1 MAERRQRWKVRMR
14 SIQMEKRRKAMSSI
28 IMNSDNG
35 SSGLD
40 VVGALEGL
48 KIGNRRG
55 SGGESV
61 EGAPRA
67 VVDIAGARKDEIE
80 ELGELGAAVPPI
92 GRDRGWTFL
101 LKQSPGSH
109 LQMASGAR
117 YQRLIGRR
125 ITAGSLREI
134 PLITSS
140 LTEAARKAKKSKN
153 NAGHPVRLN
162 SKILTIIA
170 DPDDG
175 RGVYVA
181 ESAGTARRISLQSQN
196 KAQVYSG
203 PAAPLASL
211 SLSPRATSS
220 SSERTLFAGCWDKT
234 IWSWSTTSRAQGK
247 RFIGHND
254 FVKAVVCVQVAEQ
267 VLLVSGGADAQIIV
281 WDVTSGAKLHTLK
294 GHTRGVLDLAIDP
307 LSADEF
313 GRGAENV
320 RVFSAGS
327 ERDIRAWQIDAQSPL
342 EIDMKSLVSESGSS
356 SSALDDSGTALLVHE
371 TSVNRIFFP
380 LSDTSGDFWT
390 ASSDKTAKHIVRS
403 RGWEADTVLD
413 HPDFVRDI
421 CYDEASGY
429 VVTAC
434 RDEGVRVWDPTSG
447 NLVHCFAGHFEEVT
461 ALVVLGR
468 GVGQAG
474 EIVSVSIDGTIR
486 RWGLGKEELQQ
497 AKEDAEK
504 EQECALIQDEK
515 PKASMLTE
523 EEERELAELMEDE
536 E

>member
-1 MAERRQRWKVRMR
+1 MSR
-14 SIQMEKRRKAMSSI
+14 ST
-28 IMNSDNG
+28 D
-35 SSGLD
+35 
-40 VVGALEGL
+40 
-48 KIGNRRG
+48 
-55 SGGESV
+55 
-61 EGAPRA
+61 
-67 VVDIAGARKDEIE
+67 
-80 ELGELGAAVPPI
+80 
-92 GRDRGWTFL
+92 
-101 LKQSPGSH
+101 PGH
-109 LQMASGAR
+109 FFQ
-117 YQRLIGRR
+117 
-125 ITAGSLREI
+125 TE
-134 PLITSS
+134 SS
-140 LTEAARKAKKSKN
+140 LTDAARKAKKSKN
-153 NAGHPVRLN
+153 NAGDPIRLK

-181 ESAGTARRISLQSQN
+181 ESAGTARRISLQVCRTAIYFLWSSENAQN
-196 KAQVYSG
+196 KAQVYTG
-203 PAAPLASL
+203 PAAPLAGL
-211 SLSPRATSS
+211 ALSPRAASS

-254 FVKAVVCVQVAEQ
+254 FVKAVICVQIAER

-281 WDVTSGAKLHTLK
+281 WDVISGAKLHTLK
-294 GHTRGVLDLAIDP
+294 GHARGVLDLAVDP
-307 LSADEF
+307 LSVDEF
-313 GRGAENV
+313 GRGVENV
-320 RVFSAGS
+320 KVFSAGS
-327 ERDIRAWQIDAQSPL
+327 EREIRAWQIDAQSPR
-342 EIDMKSLVSESGSS
+342 EIGMNSLLSESGSS
-356 SSALDDSGTALLVHE
+356 SGALDDTGAALLAHE
-371 TSVNRIFFP
+371 TSVNRLFFP
-380 LSDTSGDFWT
+380 LSDASGDFWT

-413 HPDFVRDI
+413 HPDFVRDV

-429 VVTAC
+429 IVTAC

-447 NLVHCFAGHFEEVT
+447 DLVHCFDGHFEEVT

-497 AKEDAEK
+497 AKEDAKK
-504 EQECALIQDEK
+504 EQQESQIQDEK